1 MICIIKIKSVIYI
14 QSGVQ
19 KLSEAKNQVAQLQV
33 SSAKQE
39 QLLEQKQM
47 EGKLALQKITETIQN
62 AGVKRNEMQ
71 DLRSTISKENIA
83 LTERFSFRKTL
94 QTKLLS
100 SYVLELTVFSVSS
113 LKNPLLKEK
122 SH

>member
-19 KLSEAKNQVAQLQV
+19 KLSEAKIQVAQLQV

>member
-1 MICIIKIKSVIYI
+1 LICIIVKSLIYT

-33 SSAKQE
+33 TAAKQE
-39 QLLEQKQM
+39 QLLEQKQT

-62 AGVKRNEMQ
+62 AGIKRNEMQ

-83 LTERFSFRKTL
+83 LTERFSFRQTL
-94 QTKLLS
+94 
-100 SYVLELTVFSVSS
+100 
-113 LKNPLLKEK
+113 
-122 SH
+122 